1 MKKLVCLIAACLAL
15 GAVHASDKPGR
26 KKAPKIA
33 APSQISTGV
42 ETRAVR
48 EDERIRIVAYDPDAV
63 IRLQGA
69 YGYTLA
75 VEFGAD
81 EPIVAV
87 SLGDSV
93 AWQVIAR
100 ANVLYLKPHEDKAE
114 TNMLVQTARRS
125 YTFNLLA
132 FKPIGVDDGRLTYRV
147 RFRYPQDEVR
157 QLEARTKAAAEQA
170 ERDARTTVGLTTTLA
185 AGLPPQSRSKLP
197 SQWNFNYSFKG
208 SRVSAPLQVLDDG
221 QFTYLRFANYE
232 SVPAVFEV
240 DAEKKE
246 SLANFR
252 REGDW
257 LVIEKVTR
265 QLVFR
270 SAGNVEI
277 ACVFND
283 AFPKRPDSSLRE
295 R

>member
-1 MKKLVCLIAACLAL
+1 MKNLACLIAACLAL
-15 GAVHASDKPGR
+15 GVHAADKPKR
-26 KKAPKIA
+26 TVAPKIA
-33 APSQISTGV
+33 APSHISAGV

-75 VEFGAD
+75 IEFGAD

-93 AWQVIAR
+93 AWQAIAR
-100 ANVLYLKPHEDKAE
+100 TNVLYLKPHEDKAE

-125 YTFNLLA
+125 YTFNLMA

-147 RFRYPQDEVR
+147 RFRYPQDEAR
-157 QLEARTKAAAEQA
+157 QLEARTRAASEQA
-170 ERDARTTVGLTTTLA
+170 ERDARSTVGLATTLA
-185 AGLPPQSRSKLP
+185 AGQLPQSRSRLP

-208 SRVSAPLQVLDDG
+208 SRAAAPLQVLDDG

-232 SVPAVFEV
+232 SVPAVFEA
-240 DAEKKE
+240 DAQKNEI
-246 SLANFR
+246 LANFR

-270 SAGNVEI
+270 GAGNVEI

-283 AFPKRPDSSLRE
+283 AFPKRPDSTMRE

>member
-1 MKKLVCLIAACLAL
+1 MKRIACLIAACLAV
-15 GAVHASDKPGR
+15 GVHASDKPR
-26 KKAPKIA
+26 RANAPKAA
-33 APSQISTGV
+33 APVKISPGI

-48 EDERIRIVAYDPDAV
+48 EDERIRVVAYDPDAV

-75 VEFGAD
+75 IEFGAD

-93 AWQVIAR
+93 AWQAITR
-100 ANVLYLKPHEDKAE
+100 ANMLYLKPHEDKAA

-132 FKPIGVDDGRLTYRV
+132 FKPVGVDDGRLTYRV
-147 RFRYPQDEVR
+147 RFRYPQDEAR
-157 QLEARTKAAAEQA
+157 QLDARTKAAAEQA
-170 ERDARTTVGLTTTLA
+170 RTTVGLATAMAMGQTPESH
-185 AGLPPQSRSKLP
+185 GKLP

-208 SRVSAPLQVLDDG
+208 SRAAAPLQVLDDG

-232 SVPAVFEV
+232 SVPAVFEA

-246 SLANFR
+246 TLVNFR

-257 LVIEKVTR
+257 LVIEKIAR

-283 AFPKRPDSSLRE
+283 AFPTRPDSALRE